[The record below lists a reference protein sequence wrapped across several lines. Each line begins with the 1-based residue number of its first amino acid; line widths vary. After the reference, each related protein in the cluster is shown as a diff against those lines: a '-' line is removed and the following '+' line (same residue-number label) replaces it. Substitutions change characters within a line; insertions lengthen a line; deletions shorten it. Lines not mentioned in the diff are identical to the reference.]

1 MEPRRVAVF
10 FYGLFMDA
18 DLLRTKGVDPLNP
31 RRASVA
37 NHALRIGQRA
47 TLVPH
52 EGSETHGFVMDLT
65 HAEIDTLYAEPTVSM
80 YRPEAMVCETSDGT
94 SIPALVFVLPNPP
107 AADEKNT
114 AYAEKLRALAQRL
127 NLPAEYVESIQ

>member
-1 MEPRRVAVF
+1 MEPRQVAVF

-52 EGSETHGFVMDLT
+52 QGSETHGIVMEMT
-65 HAEIDTLYAEPTVSM
+65 HAEIDALYAEPTVSM
-80 YRPEAMVCETSDGT
+80 YRPEAIVCETSDGA
-94 SIPALVFVLPNPP
+94 IPALVFVLPNPP
-107 AADEKNT
+107 APDEKNT
-114 AYAEKLRALAQRL
+114 AYAAKLRALAQRL
-127 NLPAEYVESIQ
+127 NLPTDYVESIQ

>member
-1 MEPRRVAVF
+1 MEARRVAVF
-10 FYGLFMDA
+10 FYGLFMDE

-37 NHALRIGQRA
+37 NHVLRIGQRA

-52 EGSETHGFVMDLT
+52 QGSEAHGFVMDLT

-80 YRPEAMVCETSDGT
+80 YRPEAIVCETSEGT
-94 SIPALVFVLPNPP
+94 TPALVFILPTPP
-107 AADEKNT
+107 AADERNT

-127 NLPAEYVESIQ
+127 NLPTKYVESIQ